1 MTMKRVLQLSVLLV
15 MAVGALS
22 CGGNSHLNDTKA
34 VVFLTAEI
42 KEYNPDISI
51 ASSADVTIS
60 SMTITSH
67 SKDPSATLSSAQD
80 VRLTRWQVTPYRTD
94 GGTTASPTWSQDLDV
109 YVAAGGS
116 ADLTNYRVFPAEYF
130 TQVPLSYLLPEN
142 GGFDPET
149 GNTNIRQ
156 SLKVEIF
163 GTTVSGK
170 SVSVEFNVAF
180 NFFY

>member
-1 MTMKRVLQLSVLLV
+1 MKRMLQLSVLLV
-15 MAVGALS
+15 MAVGAVS
-22 CGGNSHLNDTKA
+22 CGGSSHLNDTEA

-42 KEYNPDISI
+42 TEYNPDISI
-51 ASSADVTIS
+51 ASTADVSIGKMS
-60 SMTITSH
+60 IKSNP
-67 SKDPSATLSSAQD
+67 KDPSATLSSAQD
-80 VRLTRWQVTPYRTD
+80 VRLTRWQVTPVRTD
-94 GGTTASPTWSQDLDV
+94 GGTTASPTWTSDLDV

-116 ADLTNYRVFPAEYF
+116 AELENYRVFPAEYF
-130 TQVPLSYLLPEN
+130 TQIPLSYLLPEN

-170 SVSVEFNVAF
+170 SVSVVFTVAF